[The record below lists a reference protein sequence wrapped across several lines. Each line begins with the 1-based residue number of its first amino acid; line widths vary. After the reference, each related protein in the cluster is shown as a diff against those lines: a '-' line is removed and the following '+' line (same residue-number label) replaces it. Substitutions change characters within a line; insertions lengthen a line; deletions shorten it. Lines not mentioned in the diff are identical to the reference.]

1 MKNTLLLSLSNI
13 LMRLCA
19 LAFQA
24 YLAAKIGPGQLGV
37 FGIITSVGMVFA
49 TISISGVR
57 FSVTR
62 LVAEEV
68 SKQNEYPK
76 GLMCCAFRYGSLFGL
91 VSGVGM
97 YFLSDV
103 LSTSYIGDA
112 GAVAALRIMSFSMP
126 AISLGACVEGY
137 FSAKQ
142 KVFRLVTV
150 QTISQLL
157 RIAFVVCGFG
167 AFLDK
172 GAYPSDILAAGHL
185 VGEGSFAVFLF
196 LLYLPEIYKKKDNG
210 KGENYFPALVKTAM
224 PLAVSAYMRTGLSS
238 LGQVIIPAGLKK
250 SGMGSVGAFSVY
262 GVITQMAMPVV
273 MFPSALL
280 AAMGNILIPRL
291 TEAQVKK
298 QKIGI
303 SYIVNRSLRIG
314 AMFSFGI
321 MGVMLFFA
329 NGLAQAIYKN
339 SEAAIYIRLF
349 APLIPVIYIDCVTDG
364 CLKGLG
370 QQVYSMMYNVFEGI
384 INVVLLFFLLPRMAM
399 TGYILVMYIK
409 EVFNATLSIR
419 RLTFVTSVDVSA
431 GVLMSVSLCTLGAG
445 AVSRILTFPCV
456 WANVIIY
463 LCSYGLLL
471 YVLNTVTRDDIRWV
485 RTLIKQ

>member
-1 MKNTLLLSLSNI
+1 
-13 LMRLCA
+13 MRLCA
-19 LAFQA
+19 LVFQA
-24 YLAAKIGPGQLGV
+24 YLAARIGPGQLGV

-49 TISISGVR
+49 TISISGIR

-62 LVAEEV
+62 LVAEEI
-68 SKQNEYPK
+68 SNCNEYPRR
-76 GLMCCAFRYGSLFGL
+76 LMCCAFKYGSFFGL
-91 VSGVGM
+91 LSGAGMYLLSGV
-97 YFLSDV
+97 LSKC
-103 LSTSYIGDA
+103 YIGDA
-112 GAVAALRIMSFSMP
+112 DAVMALRIMALSMP
-126 AISLGACVEGY
+126 AIALGGCVEGY

-142 KVFRLVTV
+142 KIFRLVVV
-150 QTISQLL
+150 QAISQLL
-157 RIAFVVCGFG
+157 RIAFVVLGFVM
-167 AFLDK
+167 FLDK
-172 GAYPSDILAAGHL
+172 AVYPSDILAMGYF
-185 VGEGSFAVFLF
+185 VGEGAFAAFLF
-196 LLYLPEIYKKKDNG
+196 LLYLPEIYRKKDAG
-210 KGENYFPALVKTAM
+210 KNEKYFNKLVKTAM

-250 SGMGSVGAFSVY
+250 SGMGSVGAFSIY
-262 GVITQMAMPVV
+262 GIITQMSMPVV

-280 AAMGNILIPRL
+280 SAMGNILIPRL
-291 TEAQVKK
+291 TEAQVRK
-298 QKIGI
+298 QNISI

-329 NGLAQAIYKN
+329 DGLAEAIYKN

-409 EVFNATLSIR
+409 EIFNATLSIR
-419 RLTFVTSVDVSA
+419 RLSRVTSVDISTN
-431 GVLMSVSLCTLGAG
+431 VLISVCLCTFGARLFG
-445 AVSRILTFPCV
+445 KILMLPGV
-456 WANVIIY
+456 WLNIIVY
-463 LCSYGLLL
+463 LVFYSILL
-471 YVLNTVTRDDIRWV
+471 YVINAVTREDIKWIV
-485 RTLIKQ
+485 TLA